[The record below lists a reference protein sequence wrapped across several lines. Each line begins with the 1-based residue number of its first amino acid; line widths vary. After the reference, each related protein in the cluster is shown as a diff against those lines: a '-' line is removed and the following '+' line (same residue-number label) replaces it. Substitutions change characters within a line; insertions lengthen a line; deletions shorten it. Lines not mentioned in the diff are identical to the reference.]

1 MLQLDLF
8 ADLPIPPGACQWK
21 RASTHHPS
29 ASETI
34 LAAEQ
39 LAFNF
44 RLRTLV
50 CDRDDAFD
58 YPRHDVV
65 SASAAAAPETT
76 APRSI
81 FDFAAAFTKIKA
93 RARFASSDGFRTT
106 SAATA
111 NPVNRVEIE
120 LGVTRHVGAAYPARW
135 TSEDEERERQRRARQ
150 RPPRP
155 TRKAK
160 TRGRKLL
167 DLIGGDDSENDDGA

>member
-81 FDFAAAFTKIKA
+81 FDFAAAFKKLKA
-93 RARFASSDGFRTT
+93 RGRFGAADGFKTT
-106 SAATA
+106 AAAAA

-135 TSEDEERERQRRARQ
+135 TPEDEERERQRRARQ

-167 DLIGGDDSENDDGA
+167 ELVGDEEQED